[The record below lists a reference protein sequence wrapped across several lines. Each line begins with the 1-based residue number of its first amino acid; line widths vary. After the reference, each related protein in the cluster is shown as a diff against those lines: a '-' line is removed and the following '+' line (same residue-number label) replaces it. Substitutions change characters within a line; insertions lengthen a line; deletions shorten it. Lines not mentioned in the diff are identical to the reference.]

1 MELHFKFWYNL
12 FKEVMINLFIV
23 IKIDFRASGL
33 TQVIEHLPSKYE
45 ALSSNPS
52 TTKNDWL
59 KFTSIY

>member
-1 MELHFKFWYNL
+1 
-12 FKEVMINLFIV
+12 MINLFIV

-52 TTKNDWL
+52 TTKND
-59 KFTSIY
+59 